1 MNKSKLLQ
9 DVASNL
15 RALADNIQSLA
26 DAATYGQTEG
36 ETMPH
41 ISNPESPAVTI
52 EQIRAVLAEKSQTG
66 LTDKVRA
73 LLNEFG
79 AARLS
84 EIEPDKYP
92 ALMQAA
98 KELK

>member
-1 MNKSKLLQ
+1 MNKNKLLQ

-15 RALADNIQSLA
+15 RVLADSIQSLTDGMTCDEA
-26 DAATYGQTEG
+26 KENPKTTETKPQ
-36 ETMPH
+36 E
-41 ISNPESPAVTI
+41 VTI
-52 EQIRAVLAEKSQTG
+52 EQIRAVLAEKSQAG

-79 AARLS
+79 AVRLS
-84 EIEPDKYP
+84 EIEPDKYS

-98 KELK
+98 KELQ

>member
-1 MNKSKLLQ
+1 MSKNKLLQ

-15 RALADNIQSLA
+15 RALADNIQRLA
-26 DAATYGQTEG
+26 DAATCGETEG
-36 ETMPH
+36 ETMLP
-41 ISNPESPAVTI
+41 ISKAESPAVTI
-52 EQIRAVLAEKSQTG
+52 EQIRAVLAEKSQKG

-79 AARLS
+79 AVRLS

-92 ALMQAA
+92 AIMQAA

>member
-1 MNKSKLLQ
+1 MNKTKLLL

-15 RALADNIQSLA
+15 RALADSIQSLA
-26 DAATYGQTEG
+26 SGAPYGETEG
-36 ETMPH
+36 ETTPP
-41 ISNPESPAVTI
+41 ISKPESLAVTI
-52 EQIRAVLAEKSQTG
+52 EQIRVVLAEKSQAG

-73 LLNEFG
+73 LLNKFG